1 MFQFQPDVSHRELF
15 IKLDC
20 LQQFLDNMM
29 AADIPILRLDRTK
42 TGLTVDGL
50 LSNAL
55 EFILSK
61 CDAALNIIFIVFK
74 VISSN
79 GGFKTILSYWES

>member
-42 TGLTVDGL
+42 TWLTVDGL

-61 CDAALNIIFIVFK
+61 CDAALNIIF
-74 VISSN
+74 S
-79 GGFKTILSYWES
+79 